1 MSAASS
7 STWAND
13 FPDQPA
19 SAGYGVGLI
28 GVVKGFARSVLGLG
42 RVMSGA
48 MARLEGEGAEPM
60 SANAGYDFPRVM
72 VLLRRAVHMADAL
85 KARLFTPAVAEFLAM
100 ARFRA
105 ARTSASAGANTGV
118 RASAR
123 DERPRAAEPACLGD
137 ILFQINFTRS
147 DPKTRQQLQQA
158 IENMSDREVL
168 TYIYA
173 DLREASEML
182 GETKLAA
189 QVEAMACKASTLLDA
204 ADAAAAADEALD
216 DVALEMAVTRV
227 ADYGDPDEDLDDDLD
242 EDFDPEPTPL
252 VRPSWRTVGRGPP

>member
-1 MSAASS
+1 MAR
-7 STWAND
+7 
-13 FPDQPA
+13 
-19 SAGYGVGLI
+19 GVGLF

-48 MARLEGEGAEPM
+48 MDRLEGEGAEPM

-72 VLLRRAVHMADAL
+72 ELLRRAVHMADAL
-85 KARLFTPAVAEFLAM
+85 KARLLTPVVAEFIAM

-105 ARTSASAGANTGV
+105 ARTHAGTNI
-118 RASAR
+118 RISAR
-123 DERPRAAEPACLGD
+123 DERPKVAEPACLGD
-137 ILFQINFTRS
+137 IMFQINFTRS
-147 DPKTRQQLQQA
+147 DPATRQQLRQA
-158 IENMSDREVL
+158 IADMSDREVV

-189 QVEAMACKASTLLDA
+189 QVEAMACKASALLDA
-204 ADAAAAADEALD
+204 AEAAAGAAAAAEEALD
-216 DVALEMAVTRV
+216 DAMLDRAMTWLASHGT
-227 ADYGDPDEDLDDDLD
+227 PDEDLDEDFDEDLD
-242 EDFDPEPTPL
+242 EDLDPEPTPL